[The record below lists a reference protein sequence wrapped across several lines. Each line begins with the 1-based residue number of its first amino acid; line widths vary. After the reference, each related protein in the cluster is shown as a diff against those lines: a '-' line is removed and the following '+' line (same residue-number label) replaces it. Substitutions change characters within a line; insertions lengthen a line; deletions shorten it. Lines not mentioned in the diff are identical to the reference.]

1 MESGG
6 VYDLNELANDYDV
19 RDYGL
24 ATTSHEQVTAICRNL
39 KRSIILFPNK
49 DVIYNYDV
57 VNGLLNE
64 VERTLL
70 MLCLLFLPSI
80 W

>member
-1 MESGG
+1 MEGGG

-39 KRSIILFPNK
+39 KRSIP
-49 DVIYNYDV
+49 
-57 VNGLLNE
+57 
-64 VERTLL
+64 T
-70 MLCLLFLPSI
+70 
-80 W
+80 